1 MGSTQQR
8 LDLGVGLIALGAVD
22 VVWPDISD
30 LVDVVEVE
38 PQTLWEGAAGAR
50 RRIAPEPLAWL
61 RGLDRPLL
69 SHGVGFPVGG
79 TTAPEPDGVAA
90 SARSA
95 RELGAVHWSEHLA
108 FNRAGDRFAGFLL
121 PPVQTPEAVAAAAR
135 HIASYQDRLDRP
147 FLVETPTNYLQ
158 PVAGDLRDGEYV
170 AAVAEA
176 ADCGILLDLH
186 NIWTNE
192 RNGRQSVDDYLADL
206 PLDRVGEVHL
216 AGGYETAGYYLDA
229 HVGAVDPAL
238 LEIAA
243 RVVPRLPRVRALV
256 FEAVPQS
263 VAVLGVEGLR
273 EVLASLHALASLPV
287 AGSAPLPAGPSGSVA
302 SSGEPVARERRTTAE
317 REAELLAYTTRAS
330 DHLGSPDPGADL
342 MRALT
347 DEGRLSL
354 LVEGH
359 GAELGGLITAHGSD
373 GARALLRRFL
383 AETPASAWPE
393 EQGRAFRAWLRSQPA
408 ASPAAAATAAPAS
421 VIRNRES
428 IR

>member
-1 MGSTQQR
+1 MPSTHAR

-22 VVWPDISD
+22 VVWPDIAD

-38 PQTLWEGAAGAR
+38 PQTLWAGAAGDR
-50 RRIAPEPLAWL
+50 RRIADAPLAWL

-79 TTAPEPDGVAA
+79 TTAPDPAGVAA

-95 RELGAVHWSEHLA
+95 RELDAVHWSEHLA

-121 PPVQTPEAVAAAAR
+121 PPVQTPEAVEAAAR
-135 HIASYQDRLDRP
+135 HIGAYQEAFERP
-147 FLVETPTNYLQ
+147 FLVETPTNYLR
-158 PVAGDLRDGEYV
+158 PVPGDLRDGEYV

-186 NIWTNE
+186 NIWTNA
-192 RNGRQSVDDYLADL
+192 RNGRQSVEDYLADL

-238 LEIAA
+238 LELAA
-243 RVVPRLPRVRALV
+243 AVVPRLPAVRALI
-256 FEAVPQS
+256 FEAIPQS
-263 VAVLGVEGLR
+263 VAALGADGLR
-273 EVLASLHALASLPV
+273 RVLESLHALAALPPAPARV
-287 AGSAPLPAGPSGSVA
+287 PSPGPPPGSRGEAGRPAS
-302 SSGEPVARERRTTAE
+302 RRTTAE

-330 DHLGSPDPGADL
+330 DDLATDDPGAEL

-354 LVEGH
+354 LVADH
-359 GAELGGLITAHGSD
+359 AAELGDLLAHLGPD
-373 GARALLRRFL
+373 GTRAHLRAFL

-393 EQGRAFRAWLRSQPA
+393 EQSRAFRAWVRSA
-408 ASPAAAATAAPAS
+408 ESAAPA
-421 VIRNRES
+421 R
-428 IR
+428 

>member
-1 MGSTQQR
+1 MDRMHLR

-22 VVWPDISD
+22 VIWPEISD

-38 PQTLWEGAAGAR
+38 PQTLWEGHAGER
-50 RRIAPEPLAWL
+50 RRIAQAPLAWL
-61 RGLDRPLL
+61 QGLGRPLL

-79 TTAPEPDGVAA
+79 TTPPEPAGVVA

-95 RELGAVHWSEHLA
+95 RELDAVHWSEHLA
-108 FNRAGDRFAGFLL
+108 FNRSGDRYAGFLL
-121 PPVQTPEAVAAAAR
+121 PPVQTPEAVAAAVR
-135 HIASYQDRLDRP
+135 HIAAYQDAWERP

-158 PVAGDLRDGEYV
+158 PVPGDLRDGEYV
-170 AAVAEA
+170 AAVAET

-186 NIWTNE
+186 NIWANE

-206 PLDRVGEVHL
+206 PLERVGEVHL

-229 HVGAVDPAL
+229 HVGGVSPELLAL
-238 LEIAA
+238 AA

-263 VAVLGVEGLR
+263 VGALGAAGMRDVLT
-273 EVLASLHALASLPV
+273 SLHALAALP
-287 AGSAPLPAGPSGSVA
+287 SEPQPPR
-302 SSGEPVARERRTTAE
+302 SSRPVETGRAEPRGTTAR

-330 DHLGSPDPGADL
+330 DLLDRPDPGADL
-342 MRALT
+342 IRALT

-354 LVEGH
+354 LVDRH
-359 GAELGGLITAHGSD
+359 ADELG
-373 GARALLRRFL
+373 ALLASLGPDGTRARLREFL

-393 EQGRAFRAWLRSQPA
+393 EQSRAFRAWLDPA
-408 ASPAAAATAAPAS
+408 AVT
-421 VIRNRES
+421 R
-428 IR
+428 